1 MVRVCNFSSGSDG
14 NCTYVQVDGT
24 HLLIDAGM
32 SASNIVSALQKI
44 GVKPAQID
52 AILITHDHSDHI
64 KGLNVFA
71 GKYNINIYAHI
82 SLWKVLSPK
91 LDRVLSV
98 YKHVFYEQPFTIG
111 GALVDSLEL
120 SHDATN
126 TRAFCV
132 GDGKNSFTIAT
143 DLGTWDDHLIDFAK
157 NSALV
162 YIESN
167 HDEQMLR
174 ENQNY
179 SFFLKSRILSNKGH
193 LSNNQCA
200 RVIEQLSM
208 HKTKQF
214 VLSHLSKEN
223 NTPDLAFETV
233 CAYLASKDIIEGKHI
248 KIDIASTEMGNQFI
262 MN

>member
-1 MVRVCNFSSGSDG
+1 MIRVCNFSSGSDG
-14 NCTYVQVDGT
+14 NCTYVQVDTT
-24 HLLIDAGM
+24 HLLIDAGI
-32 SASNIVSALQKI
+32 SASNIVSCLNKI
-44 GVKPAQID
+44 GVKPTQIN

-64 KGLNVFA
+64 KGLNVFS

-82 SLWKVLSPK
+82 SLWKNFNKTLT
-91 LDRVLSV
+91 RVLSI
-98 YKHVFYEQPFTIG
+98 YKHVFYDQPFKVEN
-111 GALVDSLEL
+111 AFVDSLEL

-132 GDGKNSFTIAT
+132 GDGQNSFTIAT
-143 DLGTWDDHLIDFAK
+143 DLGTWDNDLVEFAK

-179 SFFLKSRILSNKGH
+179 SFYLKSRILSSKGH

-200 RVIEQLSM
+200 RLIEELTY

-223 NTPDLAFETV
+223 NTPDLAYETV
-233 CAYLASKDIIEGKHI
+233 CAYLSSKNIIEGKHI
-248 KIDIASTEMGNQFI
+248 KIDVATTEIGTLFKIN
-262 MN
+262 

>member
-1 MVRVCNFSSGSDG
+1 MIKVCNFSSGSDG

-24 HLLIDAGM
+24 HLLIDAGI
-32 SASNIVSALQKI
+32 SASSIVANLGKI
-44 GVKPAQID
+44 NVLPTQING
-52 AILITHDHSDHI
+52 ILITHDHCDHT

-71 GKYNINIYAHI
+71 GKYNIPIYAHA
-82 SLWKVLSPK
+82 SLWKNLDKTLS
-91 LDRVLSV
+91 RVLST
-98 YKHVFYEQPFTIG
+98 YKHIFYDQPFNVENAYIT
-111 GALVDSLEL
+111 SHEL

-126 TRAFCV
+126 TRGFTV
-132 GDGKNSFTIAT
+132 GDKKNSFAIIT
-143 DLGTWDDHLIDFAK
+143 DLGTWDDNLIDFAK

-179 SFFLKSRILSNKGH
+179 SFYLKSRILSSKGH

-200 RVIEQLSM
+200 QVIEKLAYYKS
-208 HKTKQF
+208 KQF

-223 NTPDLAFETV
+223 NTPDLAYETV
-233 CAYLASKDIIEGKHI
+233 CAYLASKNIIEGKHV
-248 KIDIASTEMGNQFI
+248 KIDVASTEIGNMFI
-262 MN
+262 FN